1 MPTNLFENF
10 TFIHRYEVFVVLLKE
25 KISEYQVSITDRQIQ
40 TLRPSEYM
48 LMLDLITKCVTLAR
62 AENVIYV
69 ISMLYTVDDFTLKNT
84 FNIYELKIHTYKF
97 SFHMLEKKHEKK
109 QTKTRYDFPFHRNCK
124 LQQ

>member
-1 MPTNLFENF
+1 MLTNLFENF

-48 LMLDLITKCVTLAR
+48 LMLDLIRKCVTLAR

-69 ISMLYTVDDFTLKNT
+69 ISMFYTVDDFTFRNT

-97 SFHMLEKKHEKK
+97 SFHM
-109 QTKTRYDFPFHRNCK
+109 PC
-124 LQQ
+124 